1 MREALDSVHD
11 ARESG
16 SILEVKFSWAKYLV
30 TWMRSGPGY
39 YAGINITRVG
49 QWNTAVHQCASTR

>member
-11 ARESG
+11 AQDSEST
-16 SILEVKFSWAKYLV
+16 SEVKFLRAKYLV
-30 TWMRSGPGY
+30 TWVRSGPGY

-49 QWNTAVHQCASTR
+49 QWSTAIHQCASTR